1 MISKAVR
8 ISFPLLYPIIVEN
21 AVHLNYAVFA
31 FTGGFVGMLL
41 SPLHLCLALTKDYF
55 QAQWGPFYR
64 MLVPSVAMVTAIAVL
79 LLFVLK

>member
-1 MISKAVR
+1 MNRR
-8 ISFPLLYPIIVEN
+8 I
-21 AVHLNYAVFA
+21 
-31 FTGGFVGMLL
+31 MLPQSSHHRPEKRVTQMCYSSYHTLCSL
-41 SPLHLCLALTKDYF
+41 SICCFSGNIKDYF